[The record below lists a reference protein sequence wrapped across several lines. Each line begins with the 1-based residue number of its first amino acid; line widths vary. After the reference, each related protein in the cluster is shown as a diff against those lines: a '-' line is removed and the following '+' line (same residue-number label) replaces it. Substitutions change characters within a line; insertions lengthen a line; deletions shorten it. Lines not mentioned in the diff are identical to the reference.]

1 MRTVWYFAYGSN
13 MQTATFTRRRGI
25 AFLRAVPGRLGGW
38 RLVLDKPPLVPVGE
52 SYANIV
58 PDPGAEVFGVLYEV
72 AQDDVAHIELTEG
85 VLIGN
90 YQRAEVA
97 VAPLTSPAGGPQRA
111 FTLVSGSRDAELRPS
126 TRYMALLIEGAL
138 EHGLPAGYVDFLR
151 SVPARPES
159 AAAAE
164 LRPLMDQLLRRPSG
178 G

>member
-1 MRTVWYFAYGSN
+1 MSSAWYFAYGSN
-13 MQTATFTRRRGI
+13 MQTATFSGRRGI
-25 AFLRAVPGRLGGW
+25 AYRRAVPGRLGGW

-58 PDPGAEVFGVLYEV
+58 PDLAAEVFGVLYEV

-97 VAPLTSPAGGPQRA
+97 VAALASPAGERRRA
-111 FTLVSGSRDAELRPS
+111 FTLVSQSRDAALQPS
-126 TRYMALLIEGAL
+126 KRYMALLIEGAL
-138 EHGLPAGYVDFLR
+138 EHGLPGDYVDFLR

-164 LRPLMDQLLRRPSG
+164 LRPLMDQVLRRPRGS
-178 G
+178 